1 MKGSP
6 SFVPKPFCLLF
17 VFYGY
22 LKASL
27 VFSLVFSFLLCLIFS
42 LLIFPRTVYYVLMLL
57 LLSLFLLYSLA
68 SNYFIRVLVF
78 TMVIVVYVGAIMIL
92 VGYICAIS
100 PNVYFSSKPFS
111 AFIPLL
117 FFSLFFS
124 SPFVLEPSPL
134 TNLSSYFYTSYG
146 SFIFLFL
153 VFSLFITLLMVTSYY
168 ISSKGPFRSV
178 DS

>member
-1 MKGSP
+1 MSTIC
-6 SFVPKPFCLLF
+6 FLWLF
-17 VFYGY
+17 K
-22 LKASL
+22 KASS
-27 VFSLVFSFLLCLIFS
+27 VFLLVFSFLLCLVFS

-100 PNVYFSSKPFS
+100 PNVYFSSKSFFP
-111 AFIPLL
+111 FIPLF
-117 FFSLFFS
+117 FFSLLFS
-124 SPFVLEPSPL
+124 SPFILEPSPL
-134 TNLSSYFYTSYG
+134 VSLSSYFYTSYG
-146 SFIFLFL
+146 SFLFLFL